1 MSVFPDIINII
12 ICENYTGNPI
22 PNIATKIR
30 LFANRKN
37 DYNFILPL
45 SDETGNITVTKDWL
59 KEEIKKE
66 QALFIM
72 DYQSGLD
79 DCKSQ
84 IEISV
89 LDIESL
95 SRAINA
101 MYIYQEY
108 TGITDTE
115 IKRYKESQNSR
126 FFSWA
131 NIIKL
136 NDNSKLDIN
145 IYLKSRY

>member
-1 MSVFPDIINII
+1 M
-12 ICENYTGNPI
+12 
-22 PNIATKIR
+22 
-30 LFANRKN
+30 
-37 DYNFILPL
+37 
-45 SDETGNITVTKDWL
+45 TKDWL